1 MSSLPDSFSR
11 QPETPL
17 INGVTPKFG
26 TLDMWMA
33 LTGMRR
39 RTTYDALSRGDLKAR
54 KVGARLLI
62 DIEKG
67 LAWIEAQ
74 PLAQIRPQ
82 KARKVAA

>member
-1 MSSLPDSFSR
+1 MNGISATFSR

-17 INGVTPKFG
+17 IDGVTPKFG

-39 RTTYDALSRGDLKAR
+39 RSTYEALGRGDLKAR
-54 KVGARLLI
+54 KVGGRLLI

-67 LAWIEAQ
+67 LAWIDSQ
-74 PLAQIRPQ
+74 PAAQIRASKPR
-82 KARKVAA
+82 KAA